1 MSRIEGLGKLA
12 GQIVCEEGRPIY
24 QGLVK
29 EGIVKLT
36 AWAFLIGTDV
46 FWVLSSHDSR
56 EIWHYEE
63 NHFTINASWIRTLF
77 AMCAAMQWSM
87 ASDGL
92 LLVQCPIA
100 PEMVSPCPCSLNSV
114 QAWIWI
120 IHRLESDLC
129 LYFGLQTH
137 TWKQLFPSDKFS
149 YTICTN
155 SNQMLIV
162 HKS

>member
-46 FWVLSSHDSR
+46 FWVLSSHASR
-56 EIWHYEE
+56 ETWHYEE

-100 PEMVSPCPCSLNSV
+100 PEMVSPCPCSLFTEQCSGLDMNYTQIGIGSLSV
-114 QAWIWI
+114 FWPSNTHLKAI
-120 IHRLESDLC
+120 IP
-129 LYFGLQTH
+129 
-137 TWKQLFPSDKFS
+137 K
-149 YTICTN
+149 
-155 SNQMLIV
+155 
-162 HKS
+162 